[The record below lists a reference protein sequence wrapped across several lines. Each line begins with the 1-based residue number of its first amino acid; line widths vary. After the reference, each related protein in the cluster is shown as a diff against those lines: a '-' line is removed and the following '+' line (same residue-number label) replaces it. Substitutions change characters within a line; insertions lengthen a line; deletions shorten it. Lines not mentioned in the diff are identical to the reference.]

1 VNKISRKALSGFAVL
16 AASALVL
23 TGCAAAPE
31 SDPTVT
37 PVDYKACA
45 VSDEG
50 SWNDKSFNE
59 SVYNGLKQA
68 KVELGVQTADA
79 ESATAEAFAPNLQ
92 TMIDANCDVTIA
104 VGFNLVAAVNEA
116 AKANPTV
123 NFVTVDGWSEGNAN
137 LKPINYKMNES
148 SYLAGYLAAA
158 YSTTKVVGTYGGMKI
173 DAVTDF
179 MNGFYYG
186 AKKYEAETG
195 TAVKVL
201 GWDPAKKAG
210 DFMGDFAPNSAVSKT
225 IAAGQIQNGADVIMP
240 VAGEQLGALS
250 EAIKESAKNVVM
262 LGVDSDRALN
272 SPEYAPLLLTSVEK
286 RMTKAVFEIIKDLAA
301 GNAFSG
307 DPYVGTL
314 ANDGTGL
321 APFHEFEGK
330 VSADIV
336 TKLDELKAGIIDGSI
351 DPTK

>member
-1 VNKISRKALSGFAVL
+1 MNKISRKALSGFAVL

-37 PVDYKACA
+37 PVDFKACA

-92 TMIDANCDVTIA
+92 TMIDANCDITIA

-186 AKKYEAETG
+186 AKKYESETG

-210 DFMGDFAPNSAVSKT
+210 DFIGDFAPNSAVSKT
-225 IAAGQIQNGADVIMP
+225 IAAGQIKNGADVIMP

-262 LGVDSDRALN
+262 IGVDSDRALN

-301 GNAFSG
+301 GNAFTG

-330 VSADIV
+330 VSADV
-336 TKLDELKAGIIDGSI
+336 VSKLDELKAGIVDGSI
-351 DPTK
+351 DPAK

>member
-37 PVDYKACA
+37 PVDFKACA

-158 YSTTKVVGTYGGMKI
+158 YSTTKIVGTYGGMKI

-330 VSADIV
+330 VSSDIV
-336 TKLDELKAGIIDGSI
+336 SKLEELKAGIVDGSI

>member
-1 VNKISRKALSGFAVL
+1 MNKISRKALSGFAVL

-37 PVDYKACA
+37 PVDFKACA

-59 SVYNGLKQA
+59 SVMNGLKQA

-92 TMIDANCDVTIA
+92 TMIDANCDITIA
-104 VGFNLVAAVNEA
+104 VGFNLVDSVNKA
-116 AKANPTV
+116 AKANPEV

-148 SYLAGYLAAA
+148 SYLAGYLSAA
-158 YSTTKVVGTYGGMKI
+158 YSTTKVVGTYGGMLI
-173 DAVTDF
+173 PAVTDF
-179 MNGFYYG
+179 MDGFYYG
-186 AKKYEAETG
+186 AKAYEAETG

-210 DFMGDFAPNSAVSKT
+210 DFMGDFAPNSGVSKT
-225 IAAGQIQNGADVIMP
+225 IAAGQIKNGADVIMP

-250 EAIKESAKNVVM
+250 EAIKESGKNVVM
-262 LGVDSDRALN
+262 IGVDSDRALN

-286 RMTKAVFEIIKDLAA
+286 RMTKAVFEIIQDLAGGA
-301 GNAFSG
+301 AFSG
-307 DPYVGTL
+307 EAYMGTL

-330 VSADIV
+330 VSADV
-336 TKLDELKAGIIDGSI
+336 VAKLDELKAGIIDGTV

>member
-1 VNKISRKALSGFAVL
+1 MNKISRKALSGFAVL

-37 PVDYKACA
+37 PVDFKACA

-59 SVYNGLKQA
+59 SVMNGLKQA

-92 TMIDANCDVTIA
+92 TMIDANCDITIA
-104 VGFNLVAAVNEA
+104 VGFNLVASVNEA
-116 AKANPTV
+116 AKANPEV

-148 SYLAGYLAAA
+148 SYLAGYLSAA
-158 YSTTKVVGTYGGMKI
+158 YSTTKVVGTYGGMLI
-173 DAVTDF
+173 PAVTDF
-179 MNGFYYG
+179 MDGFYYG
-186 AKKYEAETG
+186 AKAYEAETG

-210 DFMGDFAPNSAVSKT
+210 DFMGDFAPNSGVSKT
-225 IAAGQIQNGADVIMP
+225 IAAGQIKNGADVIMP

-250 EAIKESAKNVVM
+250 EAIKESGKNVVM
-262 LGVDSDRALN
+262 IGVDSDRALN

-286 RMTKAVFEIIKDLAA
+286 RMTKAVFEIIQDLAGGA
-301 GNAFSG
+301 AFSG
-307 DPYVGTL
+307 EAYMGTL

-330 VSADIV
+330 VSADV
-336 TKLDELKAGIIDGSI
+336 VAKLDELKAGIIDGTV

>member
-37 PVDYKACA
+37 PVDFKACA

-330 VSADIV
+330 VSSDIV
-336 TKLDELKAGIIDGSI
+336 SKLEELKAGIVDGSI